1 MKYTQAYPDARS
13 YRTKAVVNF
22 SDLCMI
28 YGYTT
33 ADGRYSRSSHD
44 LDFDEEVQ
52 GVNMGMLFSFF
63 FCHGGL
69 ALLLGL
75 NMISL
80 IFCLMASSI
89 MLI

>member
-1 MKYTQAYPDARS
+1 MQAYPDARS

-22 SDLCMI
+22 SDLCII

-52 GVNMGMLFSFF
+52 GVNMGMHFFF

-75 NMISL
+75 NIL
-80 IFCLMASSI
+80 IFCLMTSSMMFI
-89 MLI
+89 FS

>member
-1 MKYTQAYPDARS
+1 MQAFPDARS

-22 SDLCMI
+22 SDLCII

-52 GVNMGMLFSFF
+52 GVNMGMHFF
-63 FCHGGL
+63 FL
-69 ALLLGL
+69 PWRLGFVVGTEYIDIL
-75 NMISL
+75 FND
-80 IFCLMASSI
+80 
-89 MLI
+89 

>member
-63 FCHGGL
+63 FL
-69 ALLLGL
+69 PWRLGFVVGTEYD
-75 NMISL
+75 L
-80 IFCLMASSI
+80 IDILFNG
-89 MLI
+89 

>member
-1 MKYTQAYPDARS
+1 MQAYPDARS

-22 SDLCMI
+22 SDLCII

-52 GVNMGMLFSFF
+52 GVNMGMHFLPWRLGFVVGTEYIDILF
-63 FCHGGL
+63 
-69 ALLLGL
+69 
-75 NMISL
+75 ND
-80 IFCLMASSI
+80 
-89 MLI
+89 